1 MRTHP
6 CSASPG
12 YDAAP
17 RREPH
22 PRHAAGLQ
30 MNTSITT
37 LRAVLAAV
45 SIGAAAAPGHAV
57 AGSTEGPDAAAQN
70 TRRQKMASPKITP
83 QQLVP
88 LFAETIG
95 SWQRVKVETPTK
107 RPVPTAG
114 PILKA
119 EYRNGDARA
128 NLSISGTDAVA
139 SERFSAVDRE
149 TASGFEKLYKSG
161 ERIVREEFKREPRQ
175 ASVSVT
181 LANGLIVVASS
192 KAVDNAALKQLVEGI
207 DLARAEAIP
216 RAAR

>member
-1 MRTHP
+1 
-6 CSASPG
+6 
-12 YDAAP
+12 
-17 RREPH
+17 
-22 PRHAAGLQ
+22 
-30 MNTSITT
+30 
-37 LRAVLAAV
+37 
-45 SIGAAAAPGHAV
+45 
-57 AGSTEGPDAAAQN
+57 
-70 TRRQKMASPKITP
+70 MASTKITP

-95 SWQRVKVETPTK
+95 PWQRVKVETPTK
-107 RPVPTAG
+107 RPGAAAG

-128 NLSISGTDAVA
+128 NLSISATGASA
-139 SERFSAVDRE
+139 SERFNAVDRE

-161 ERIVREEFKREPRQ
+161 ERIVREDFKREPRD
-175 ASVSVT
+175 ATVSYT

-192 KAVDNAALKQLVEGI
+192 KAVDNAALKHLVEGI